1 MSQMHEISRRRALIM
16 GTLVTVGTLIPTT
29 NSQALL
35 DKLAIP
41 LIHYWNLPRGFRGL
55 VGVVVGAP
63 IVAVGAGLAYTA
75 YKFLFDP
82 VDRSQV
88 SSSTTYDF
96 EYQGSSRS
104 TQPRIVAPPQEE
116 IAVPEPPSFSF
127 AVSSK
132 DPLPLDILSIRLA
145 PLMFAPDRARLNDDG
160 GWVEIEP
167 DGKMHFRDTE
177 FAGHMVCQNNSLS
190 IWDSSG
196 GLVVTL
202 AKDSQIEMV
211 TCENSE
217 SAQLA
222 LAALAGRRI
231 S

>member
-1 MSQMHEISRRRALIM
+1 MTQTNKFSRRRALVM
-16 GTLVTVGTLIPTT
+16 GTLIIAGTAIPRTGYCF
-29 NSQALL
+29 L

-41 LIHYWNLPRGFRGL
+41 LIHFWNLPRGFRGL
-55 VGVVVGAP
+55 IGVVVGVP

-82 VDRSQV
+82 VDRKQV

-96 EYQGSSRS
+96 KYQGSSRS
-104 TQPRIVAPPQEE
+104 AQPRIVTPQEE
-116 IAVPEPPSFSF
+116 IIVPEPPSFGF
-127 AVSSK
+127 AVSSN

-167 DGKMHFRDTE
+167 NGIMHFRDTDFE
-177 FAGHMVCQNNSLS
+177 GHMVCQNNNLS
-190 IWDSSG
+190 IWDSAG

>member
-1 MSQMHEISRRRALIM
+1 MSHKYEISRRRALIM
-16 GTLVTVGTLIPTT
+16 GTLVTVGTLIPIT
-29 NSQALL
+29 NSHALL
-35 DKLAIP
+35 GKLAIP
-41 LIHYWNLPRGFRGL
+41 LIHFWNLPRGFRGL
-55 VGVVVGAP
+55 IGVVVGVP

-82 VDRSQV
+82 VDRSRVSNSTVYDFQYSGTTQPQGSRESDQQKITTPQPPVFTFQV
-88 SSSTTYDF
+88 SI
-96 EYQGSSRS
+96 E
-104 TQPRIVAPPQEE
+104 
-116 IAVPEPPSFSF
+116 
-127 AVSSK
+127 
-132 DPLPLDILSIRLA
+132 DPLPLDILSIKLA
-145 PLMFAPDRARLNDDG
+145 PLMFAPDRARLNDNG

-167 DGKMHFRDTE
+167 DGKMHFRDTD
-177 FAGHMVCQNNSLS
+177 FQGHMVCQNNNLS
-190 IWDSSG
+190 IWDSAG